1 MRNVDKIRTLENKNE
16 LLRRQVKELR
26 ERCALLDTANLQLRQ
41 IADALIIE
49 IAKDYGEKREED
61 GKLLGYRLATGKV
74 DVKTNLDNW
83 DIQVQDQG
91 DKRVIGIFPK
101 EKEEANGI

>member
-1 MRNVDKIRTLENKNE
+1 MRNVDKIRTLNNQNE

-26 ERCALLDTANLQLRQ
+26 ERCELMDTANLQLRQ

-61 GKLLGYRLATGKV
+61 GKLLGYRLATSKV
-74 DVKTNLDNW
+74 DVKANLDNW

-91 DKRVIGIFPK
+91 DQRVIGIFPK
-101 EKEEANGI
+101 EKEDAHGI

>member
-1 MRNVDKIRTLENKNE
+1 MRNFDKIRTLENKNE
-16 LLRRQVKELR
+16 LLRRQVKTLR
-26 ERCALLDTANLQLRQ
+26 EQNELLDTANLQLRQ
-41 IADALIIE
+41 IADTLIIE

-61 GKLLGYRLATGKV
+61 GKLLGYRLATRKV
-74 DVKTNLDNW
+74 DVKANLASW

-101 EKEEANGI
+101 EKEDAHGI

>member
-26 ERCALLDTANLQLRQ
+26 EQNALMDAANLQLRQ
-41 IADALIIE
+41 ISDALIIE

-61 GKLLGYRLATGKV
+61 GKLLGYRLATRKV
-74 DVKTNLDNW
+74 DVKANLSGW
-83 DIQVQDQG
+83 DVQVEDQG
-91 DKRVIGIFPK
+91 DERVIGIFPK
-101 EKEEANGI
+101 EQADGE

>member
-1 MRNVDKIRTLENKNE
+1 MRNVDKIRTLNNQNE
-16 LLRRQVKELR
+16 LLKRQVKALR
-26 ERCALLDTANLQLRQ
+26 EQNELLDAANLQLRQ

-61 GKLLGYRLATGKV
+61 GKLLGYRLATRKV
-74 DVKTNLDNW
+74 DVKANLDNW

-91 DKRVIGIFPK
+91 DERVIGIFPK
-101 EKEEANGI
+101 EKEDAHGI